1 MSRSIPVEPIDLT
14 LLISTNLPSF
24 PGSPKPQFIPW
35 SKLHRDGYNLEL
47 LFLSSHSGTHLDAP
61 YHFIQKG
68 SKIHQI
74 SLKRLVSNAV
84 LINIK
89 KSANQAI
96 TKNDL
101 IKYEKKFGGISN
113 DSTIV
118 FSTGWNKNLQ
128 KKNYFK
134 NNPGLSIS
142 AAKYLI
148 SKKVNLIGI
157 DSPSIDLGKN
167 SKFDVH
173 HMLLKNNI
181 LILENLCNLEKIKKS
196 FFKLVVLP
204 LKLKNATGSP
214 VRAVAI

>member
-1 MSRSIPVEPIDLT
+1 MEPIDLT
-14 LLISTNLPSF
+14 LLISQNLPSF

-35 SKLHRDGYNLEL
+35 SKLNKDGYNLEL

-61 YHFIQKG
+61 YHFIKKG

-74 SLKRLVSNAV
+74 SLKRLVSDAIV
-84 LINIK
+84 INIK
-89 KSANQAI
+89 KTANQAI

-101 IKYEKKFGGISN
+101 IKYEKKFGRILQN
-113 DSTIV
+113 STVI

-128 KKNYFK
+128 KENYF
-134 NNPGLSIS
+134 NDNPGLADS
-142 AAKYLI
+142 AAEYLI
-148 SKKVNLIGI
+148 SKKINLIGI

-173 HMLLKNNI
+173 HILLKNNI

-196 FFKLVVLP
+196 FFRLVVLP

-214 VRAVAI
+214 VRAIAI

>member
-1 MSRSIPVEPIDLT
+1 MEPIDLT
-14 LLISTNLPSF
+14 LLISQNLPSF

-35 SKLHRDGYNLEL
+35 SKLNQDGYNLEL

-61 YHFIQKG
+61 YHFIKNG
-68 SKIHQI
+68 SKVHQI
-74 SLKRLVSNAV
+74 SLKRLVSDAV

-89 KSANQAI
+89 KQAHQEI
-96 TKNDL
+96 TKNEL
-101 IKYEKKFGGISN
+101 IKYEKKFGRISN
-113 DSTIV
+113 NSTIV
-118 FSTGWNKNLQ
+118 FSTGWNKNLL

-134 NNPGLSIS
+134 DNPGLSIS

-148 SKKVNLIGI
+148 SKKVSLIGI

-167 SKFDVH
+167 PKFDVH

-214 VRAVAI
+214 ARAIAI

>member
-1 MSRSIPVEPIDLT
+1 M
-14 LLISTNLPSF
+14 
-24 PGSPKPQFIPW
+24 
-35 SKLHRDGYNLEL
+35 
-47 LFLSSHSGTHLDAP
+47 
-61 YHFIQKG
+61 QK
-68 SKIHQI
+68 
-74 SLKRLVSNAV
+74 
-84 LINIK
+84 
-89 KSANQAI
+89 
-96 TKNDL
+96 
-101 IKYEKKFGGISN
+101 E
-113 DSTIV
+113 
-118 FSTGWNKNLQ
+118 
-128 KKNYFK
+128 NYFK

>member
-1 MSRSIPVEPIDLT
+1 MEPIDLT
-14 LLISTNLPSF
+14 LLISQDLPSF

-35 SKLHRDGYNLEL
+35 SKLNKDGYNLEL

-61 YHFIQKG
+61 YHFIKKG

-74 SLKRLVSNAV
+74 SLKRLVSDAV

-89 KSANQAI
+89 KEAHQEI

-101 IKYEKKFGGISN
+101 IKYEKKFGMISN
-113 DSTIV
+113 NSTIV
-118 FSTGWNKNLQ
+118 FSTGWNKKLLR
-128 KKNYFK
+128 KNYFK
-134 NNPGLSIS
+134 DNPGLSIS
-142 AAKYLI
+142 AAKYLT
-148 SKKVNLIGI
+148 SKKINLIGI

-167 SKFDVH
+167 YKFDIH

-181 LILENLCNLEKIKKS
+181 LILENLCNLEKIKKT